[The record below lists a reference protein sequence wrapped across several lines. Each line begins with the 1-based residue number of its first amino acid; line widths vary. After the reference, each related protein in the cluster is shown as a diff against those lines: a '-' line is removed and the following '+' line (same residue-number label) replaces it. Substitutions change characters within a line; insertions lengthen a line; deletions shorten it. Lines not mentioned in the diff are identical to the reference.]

1 MESSKQSWFT
11 SMSQLSGKQKSK
23 EKLSTHYRYK
33 YEKYKSKYKKIS
45 N

>member
-1 MESSKQSWFT
+1 MESSSRAWFT
-11 SMSQLSGKQKSK
+11 PMSQLSGRKTKDKQA
-23 EKLSTHYRYK
+23 ETYRYK